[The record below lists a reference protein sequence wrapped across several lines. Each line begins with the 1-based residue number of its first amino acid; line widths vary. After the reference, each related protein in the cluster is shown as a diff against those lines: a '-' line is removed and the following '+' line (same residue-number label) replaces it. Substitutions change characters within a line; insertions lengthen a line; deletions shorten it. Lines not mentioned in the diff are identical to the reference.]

1 MQNHY
6 GGHRERYDMH
16 EVRGALKDRRI
27 RNIDITGIA
36 AREDAGRTL
45 DGRCRTD
52 QRTQGQGCLTT
63 DPAEI
68 TETHYGNE

>member
-1 MQNHY
+1 
-6 GGHRERYDMH
+6 
-16 EVRGALKDRRI
+16 
-27 RNIDITGIA
+27 
-36 AREDAGRTL
+36 L

-68 TETHYGNE
+68 TETHYGNEWATVVTSPW

>member
-6 GGHRERYDMH
+6 GGHREGYDMH

-36 AREDAGRTL
+36 AGEDASRTL

-52 QRTQGQGCLTT
+52 QRT
-63 DPAEI
+63 
-68 TETHYGNE
+68 